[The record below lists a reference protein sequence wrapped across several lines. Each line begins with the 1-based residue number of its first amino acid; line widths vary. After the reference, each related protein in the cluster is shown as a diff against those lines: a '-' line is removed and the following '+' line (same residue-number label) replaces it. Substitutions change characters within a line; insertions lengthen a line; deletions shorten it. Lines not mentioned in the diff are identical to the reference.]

1 MDRLGVRPR
10 EDVTVGA
17 LRLYQLAVGHSFTRG
32 RRTAHVAGAC
42 VYTICR
48 QDGRPY
54 MLIDVADALQA
65 NVYALGAVVLQ
76 LARLL
81 RLDASPAGGS
91 AGASGGS
98 GAGLT
103 AALPVDP
110 SLYIHRFADKL
121 GLGSSTTAVAHTA
134 LRLVASMRRDWLQTG
149 RRPAGVCGAA
159 LFVAAAVHGCPRSKE
174 AIMAVVH
181 VGHTTLRKRLL
192 EFEGT
197 TTGALTPGE
206 FDAHAAALEQAAVSA
221 AAAAAAA
228 AVAAPNAA
236 QGVLTC
242 AHAHQPGAVY
252 AAQGMCRLCFAQ
264 YTRACAGDDS
274 GADPPAFLRSS
285 HADRGL
291 LLGLETP
298 LGEGAPADERAEM
311 ESALNEDAMR
321 YALAHGGTLP
331 PPQAAS
337 SMQLALAPHHPQGA
351 ATAAPGPAQPRPAG
365 ASAKRPAEVGGHD
378 AAPVAKRGTIT
389 ASVIARA
396 AAAHGASAAPVGGTA
411 QPRPSLGLEARG
423 LAALRDLVGDA
434 VVAQVCMPLV
444 GGSFSGQVSAH
455 HLDGDH
461 PLAGTPATRLGAHVR
476 RVGVPEMAFL
486 LRAGAFDNSALAFL
500 HQYASHDLGA
510 ALVRARQGTGA
521 AAGGVSP
528 AVVPGTTDDTFSDVD
543 DEDVDMYIASAE
555 EAELKALIWKELHKE
570 YVQAAEAREAAAA
583 QAHLL
588 LPAAG
593 GEDGGAA
600 GGEGDGAA
608 GGRAAKKKGRGK
620 AAPSAPPAATP
631 PGGLP
636 ADGGASGAAPPES
649 AAEATRDMLTRKK
662 LSSKINYEA
671 LSTLFAQ
678 HFDGDASP
686 ADGAAAPGPP
696 DGRQSLAPGR
706 MGGVG
711 ATPFGGAPRRGG
723 TASGLG
729 SLRPVGA
736 PGSLLVGGTARLASV
751 ALPSSSLGQG
761 LSGLPQRGV
770 SFNPARVTASGA
782 TSFGTV
788 AGAPDRGGA
797 GGTSRPRQPAD
808 K

>member
-1 MDRLGVRPR
+1 VDRLGVRPR

-81 RLDASPAGGS
+81 RLDAAGGS
-91 AGASGGS
+91 SAGAMHAGGS
-98 GAGLT
+98 GSGLT

-121 GLGSSTTAVAHTA
+121 GLGAATTAVAHTA

-159 LFVAAAVHGCPRSKE
+159 LFVAAAVHGCARSKE
-174 AIMAVVH
+174 QIMGVVH
-181 VGHTTLRKRLL
+181 VGHTTLRKRLM

-221 AAAAAAA
+221 AAAAAA
-228 AVAAPNAA
+228 VAAPNAS

-242 AHAHQPGAVY
+242 AHAHQAGAVF
-252 AAQGMCRLCFAQ
+252 AAQGMCRLCYAQ

-274 GADPPAFLRSS
+274 GADPPAFLRTNDS
-285 HADRGL
+285 DRGL
-291 LLGLETP
+291 LLGLEAP
-298 LGEGAPADERAEM
+298 LSEGAPADERAEM

-331 PPQAAS
+331 PPAAG
-337 SMQLALAPHHPQGA
+337 MQLALAPHHHQGA
-351 ATAAPGPAQPRPAG
+351 AHPTATATPAPTPTP
-365 ASAKRPAEVGGHD
+365 AKRPAAGGHD
-378 AAPVAKRGTIT
+378 AAPPAKRGSIT

-396 AAAHGASAAPVGGTA
+396 AAAHGASTAPLGGA
-411 QPRPSLGLEARG
+411 SQAGPSLSLEARG
-423 LAALRDLVGDA
+423 LAALRELVGDEL
-434 VVAQVCMPLV
+434 VTQHCLPLV
-444 GGSFSGQVSAH
+444 RGCFSGQVSSK
-455 HLDGDH
+455 HLDGEH

-476 RVGVPEMAFL
+476 RVGVPEMAYL

-510 ALVRARQGTGA
+510 ALVRARQEGGA
-521 AAGGVSP
+521 SVAASLLPG
-528 AVVPGTTDDTFSDVD
+528 VVPGTTDDTFSDVD

-555 EAELKALIWKELHKE
+555 EAELKALIWKELHKD

-588 LPAAG
+588 LPPGG
-593 GEDGGAA
+593 GEDGGAG
-600 GGEGDGAA
+600 GGEGDGAGAA
-608 GGRAAKKKGRGK
+608 GGRAAQKKGRSK
-620 AAPSAPPAATP
+620 ASPAVPPASAP
-631 PGGLP
+631 PGGLTT
-636 ADGGASGAAPPES
+636 DGAAAAAPPES

-671 LSTLFAQ
+671 LSTLFSQ
-678 HFDGDASP
+678 HFD
-686 ADGAAAPGPP
+686 ADGGTDDGAAPGPA
-696 DGRQSLAPGR
+696 DGRPAPALGR
-706 MGGVG
+706 VAGVG
-711 ATPFGGAPRRGG
+711 AFGATLGAARRGG

-736 PGSLLVGGTARLASV
+736 PGSLLVGGAARLASV

-761 LSGLPQRGV
+761 ISGLPRQGV

-788 AGAPDRGGA
+788 VGAAAGGA
-797 GGTSRPRQPAD
+797 GGTSRPRQLAD